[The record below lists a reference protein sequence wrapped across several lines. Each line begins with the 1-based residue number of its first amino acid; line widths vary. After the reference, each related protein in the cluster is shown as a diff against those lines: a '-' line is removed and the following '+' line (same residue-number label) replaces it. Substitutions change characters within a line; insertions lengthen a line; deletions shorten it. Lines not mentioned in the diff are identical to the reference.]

1 MRRPK
6 VWVEVTCGYSM
17 SGYRMLDM
25 YVSVRHA
32 GLPPPP
38 EEAWYLLNSST
49 PYDVRQVPS
58 PGAWWQYTGDMAP
71 YGQRESMLDE
81 QYPFWQPPRARL

>member
-1 MRRPK
+1 MRRLK
-6 VWVEVTCGYSM
+6 VWVEVTRGYNM
-17 SGYRMLDM
+17 LGYRMLDM

-38 EEAWYLLNSST
+38 AEAWYLLNSRT

-58 PGAWWQYTGDMAP
+58 PGAWWQYTGDMVP
-71 YGQRESMLDE
+71 FGQREAFVDD
-81 QYPFWQPPRARL
+81 Q

>member
-6 VWVEVTCGYSM
+6 VWVEVTSGYSM

-32 GLPPPP
+32 LELPPPV
-38 EEAWYLLNSST
+38 EAWYLLNSST

-71 YGQRESMLDE
+71 YGERESMLDFV
-81 QYPFWQPPRARL
+81 QCGSSGI